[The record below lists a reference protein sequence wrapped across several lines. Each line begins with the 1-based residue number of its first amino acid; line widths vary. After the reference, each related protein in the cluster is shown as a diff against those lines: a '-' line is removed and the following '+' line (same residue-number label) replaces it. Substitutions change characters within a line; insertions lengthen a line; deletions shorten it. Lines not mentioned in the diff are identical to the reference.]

1 MQENKIEPTNPTP
14 STVPQDGIPGLLE
27 NWSSDLLSGLL
38 VSLIA
43 LPLCLG
49 IALASGFPA
58 FGGIVTAII
67 GGLIVGPLCGS
78 RLTIKGPAAGLIAVA
93 IGCVETLGNGD
104 LTAGYKYTL
113 GIIVIAGA
121 VQILFALFKLGR
133 FGDFFPVSVVHGM
146 LASIGIIIF
155 SKQVHALLGV
165 KPIAK
170 EPLGLLAEIPHSLVV
185 MNPDIACV
193 GAVSVVVVLL
203 ASSLLGRVAKYFPG
217 PLLAVISGV
226 ALGLYFDV
234 SHPHTYTWYSMT
246 YFLDSKFLVDVPSN
260 FFMGVTTPDFSKAF
274 TLQGLPFILMFSMI
288 GSLESLL
295 TVKAVDNIEIYR
307 RRSDM
312 NRDLLAVGV
321 GNILAG
327 LVGGLP
333 MISEVVRSYA
343 NVSYGAKTRW
353 ANVAHGAFLL
363 LFVVLLSSFLKYIPT
378 AALAGVLCVV
388 GYRLASPQHFKESKQ
403 VGAEQLLIFTTTCIA
418 ILISNDLLV
427 GVALGI
433 LLKYVVVL
441 FKGATFKQ
449 LITSISD
456 RDTKVEGDAVRVCLP
471 GSCFFGNV
479 IGFKKVL
486 DSLESKNVILDFSA
500 TKLVD
505 HTFMKEVRRI
515 ERDRVGGSSQVRI
528 EGLDRLCPVSEEDT
542 ALRHIRRNSQSTFA
556 AV

>member
-1 MQENKIEPTNPTP
+1 MQEKETLSLTP
-14 STVPQDGIPGLLE
+14 SLPAVPKDGIPGLIE

-58 FGGIVTAII
+58 FGGIITAII
-67 GGLIVGPLCGS
+67 GGVIVGPLCGS

-104 LTAGYKYTL
+104 LLLGYKYTL
-113 GIIVIAGA
+113 GVIVIAGV
-121 VQILFALFKLGR
+121 VQMLFALLKLGR

-155 SKQVHALLGV
+155 SKQVHSLLGV

-185 MNPDIACV
+185 MNPDIAFV

-203 ASSLLGRVAKYFPG
+203 TSSLLGRVAKYFPG
-217 PLLAVISGV
+217 PLLAVISGI

-234 SHPHTYTWYSMT
+234 QHPHTYTWYSIT
-246 YFLDSKFLVDVPSN
+246 YSLDSKFLVDVPSN
-260 FFMGVTTPDFSKAF
+260 FFMGVTAPDFSKALS
-274 TLQGLPFILMFSMI
+274 LQGLPFIVMFGMI

-295 TVKAVDNIEIYR
+295 TVKAVDNIEVYR

-312 NRDLLAVGV
+312 NRDLLAVGM
-321 GNILAG
+321 GNTLAG

-363 LFVVLLSSFLKYIPT
+363 LFVLLLSGFLRYIPT

-388 GYRLASPQHFKESKQ
+388 GYRLASPQHFKETKQ
-403 VGAEQLLIFTTTCIA
+403 VGAEQLLVFSATCVA

-433 LLKYVVVL
+433 LLKYVVVI
-441 FKGATFKQ
+441 FKGATFKE
-449 LITSISD
+449 LITSISE
-456 RDTKVEGDAVRVCLP
+456 RDVQNEGECVRIRLP
-471 GSCFFGNV
+471 GSCFFGNI
-479 IGFKKVL
+479 IGFKQVL
-486 DSLESKNVILDFSA
+486 DSLESKNVILDFSK

-505 HTFMKEVRRI
+505 HTFMTEVRKI
-515 ERDRVGGSSQVRI
+515 QRDREVENVQLFI

-542 ALRHIRRNSQSTFA
+542 ALRHIRRNSQSTFSP
-556 AV
+556 V